1 MCVSGTAQLLR
12 QTHFI
17 PTRISPVTPTISF
30 LFLLISF
37 TLLFSCCYF
46 SLSANWQ
53 TSLSLW
59 LSHTLSVAHKIAQFC
74 SSVDVAVSCCYP
86 ASPRET
92 ELQVCVECNHP
103 LHISLSPCVSLSL
116 CPRLFSCSEYPL
128 LCLEGN
134 QAARA
139 NYAALAPLPF
149 FSFNPSFFLLLQSA
163 FFKVSSIFAASSS
176 LIKAV

>member
-1 MCVSGTAQLLR
+1 MRECMSGTAHLLR

-17 PTRISPVTPTISF
+17 PTRISPVTPTVSF
-30 LFLLISF
+30 WFLLISF
-37 TLLFSCCYF
+37 TLLFSCC
-46 SLSANWQ
+46 SLFLLSDKL

-59 LSHTLSVAHKIAQFC
+59 LTHTLSVAHIIVKSC
-74 SSVDVAVSCCYP
+74 SSVDVALSCCYR

-103 LHISLSPCVSLSL
+103 LHISLPLFLSFSP

-139 NYAALAPLPF
+139 NYAA
-149 FSFNPSFFLLLQSA
+149 
-163 FFKVSSIFAASSS
+163 
-176 LIKAV
+176 

>member
-1 MCVSGTAQLLR
+1 MCVCVCVSGTAQLLR

-17 PTRISPVTPTISF
+17 PTRISPVTPTVSF

-46 SLSANWQ
+46 FFPANWQ

-103 LHISLSPCVSLSL
+103 LHISLSLSL
-116 CPRLFSCSEYPL
+116 CFSPSLSPPL
-128 LCLEGN
+128 LLL
-134 QAARA
+134 RV
-139 NYAALAPLPF
+139 
-149 FSFNPSFFLLLQSA
+149 SF
-163 FFKVSSIFAASSS
+163 
-176 LIKAV
+176 AVFGR